1 MKNKNCILL
10 IFPIIFLFLCPI
22 SVAQGT
28 SSLLWKISGN
38 GLEKPSYLF
47 GTHHLISVSFLDSV
61 PGLRDAFAHTE
72 QTVGEL
78 DMAHPLEMQQVLMRE
93 AMMPAG
99 ITYDS
104 LLNDADKQLLDS
116 ILRLNLGS
124 GLELFGKMKPAM
136 LNDMIF
142 IAQYQKKYTASITES
157 GIDQYF
163 QDEAR
168 KLNRPVIGL
177 EEIKDQIDAMFNSES
192 LERQAELLIC
202 QLKNP
207 QIQDE
212 ALAELQ
218 KAYHEQNLEKIREI
232 YENEMPEDPCPLTQV
247 EKDVMN
253 KDRNEKWLTKIPAL
267 IKEKSSFIAVGCAH
281 LPGKDGLIEGLR
293 RLGYRVD
300 PVK

>member
-1 MKNKNCILL
+1 MKNKNRILL

-22 SVAQGT
+22 SVAQST

-47 GTHHLISVSFLDSV
+47 GTHHLIPVSFLDSV
-61 PGLRDAFAHTE
+61 PGLHDAFGQTE
-72 QTVGEL
+72 QTIGEL

-93 AMMPAG
+93 AMISSD

-104 LLNDADKQLLDS
+104 LLNEADRHLLDS
-116 ILRLNLGS
+116 ILKVNLGG
-124 GLELFGKMKPAM
+124 GLEIFGKMKPAM
-136 LNDMIF
+136 LSDMIF
-142 IAQYQKKYTASITES
+142 IAQYQKKYPASITES
-157 GIDQYF
+157 GLDQYF

-232 YENEMPEDPCPLTQV
+232 YEKEIPDDPCPLTQA

-253 KDRNEKWLTKIPAL
+253 KNRNEKWLTKIPAL

-281 LPGKDGLIEGLR
+281 LPGKNGLIEELR
-293 RLGYRVD
+293 KLGYSVD